1 MPTSTFFN
9 LPEEKRQKLID
20 CALDEFAASDYDSA
34 SLSRIVARAGIAKGS
49 LYQYFTDKNEL
60 YGYLL
65 ELAAARKGELMAA
78 AGSFRSD
85 LPVCE
90 TLRLL
95 LEVMLTFEVKYPRLA
110 QLGFRAAYGKSPLPD
125 EVLQKGR
132 QATTGYFTAL
142 IERGQHTG
150 ELRPEV
156 VPATAAWMLTAIL
169 NEMGNQFRARL
180 NAQEKTLPAAEI
192 LDRHAGDIQAMYQ
205 QVLAVLY
212 DGILARKDRK
222 D

>member
-1 MPTSTFFN
+1 M
-9 LPEEKRQKLID
+9 
-20 CALDEFAASDYDSA
+20 
-34 SLSRIVARAGIAKGS
+34 
-49 LYQYFTDKNEL
+49 
-60 YGYLL
+60 
-65 ELAAARKGELMAA
+65 
-78 AGSFRSD
+78 
-85 LPVCE
+85 
-90 TLRLL
+90 
-95 LEVMLTFEVKYPRLA
+95 
-110 QLGFRAAYGKSPLPD
+110 
-125 EVLQKGR
+125 LQKGR

-192 LDRHAGDIQAMYQ
+192 LDRHAGDIQAMYE

-212 DGILARKDRK
+212 DGILARKDRQ